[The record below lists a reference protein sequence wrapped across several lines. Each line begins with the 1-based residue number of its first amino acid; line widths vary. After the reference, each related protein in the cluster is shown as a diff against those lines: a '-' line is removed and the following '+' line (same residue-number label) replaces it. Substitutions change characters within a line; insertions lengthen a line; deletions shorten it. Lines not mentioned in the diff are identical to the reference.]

1 MVRQTSSVDPHDRY
15 RDTLRWR
22 EIGLNSKYN
31 MDKGQFVMKE
41 QAGSQRLENYQEEN
55 IRGSKILSKLT

>member
-1 MVRQTSSVDPHDRY
+1 MVRQTTFR
-15 RDTLRWR
+15 TLMIGIGTLLRWR

-41 QAGSQRLENYQEEN
+41 QDGSQRLENYQEEISGAARFYLN
-55 IRGSKILSKLT
+55 